1 MELKGKEC
9 RRSSVAEHLEFQ
21 RSNPRFMICVSRV
34 TLELDKDGIST
45 TLYTMS
51 LFYSDKL
58 DPSSRRTSIF
68 LLDTSVRFRSKSRI
82 QELGV
87 SKLNALYH

>member
-9 RRSSVAEHLEFQ
+9 RRSSVADRLELL

-58 DPSSRRTSIF
+58 DPIVKQSQNKHIPSCYICSFQI
-68 LLDTSVRFRSKSRI
+68 
-82 QELGV
+82 
-87 SKLNALYH
+87 